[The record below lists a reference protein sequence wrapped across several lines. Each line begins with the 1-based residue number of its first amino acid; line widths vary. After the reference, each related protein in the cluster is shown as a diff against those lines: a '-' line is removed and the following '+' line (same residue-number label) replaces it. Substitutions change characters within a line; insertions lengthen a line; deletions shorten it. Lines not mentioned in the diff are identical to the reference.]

1 MLRRRC
7 EGCFYLGCLA
17 PLGFSALALWIAA
30 DALRRAIRRQLPRSA
45 IAHDSVNRLD

>member
-1 MLRRRC
+1 MLKRRC

-30 DALRRAIRRQLPRSA
+30 DALRRAIRQRVALSRRS
-45 IAHDSVNRLD
+45 

>member
-1 MLRRRC
+1 VLKRRC

-30 DALRRAIRRQLPRSA
+30 DALRRAIRQRVALNRRS
-45 IAHDSVNRLD
+45 